1 MPTNT
6 QEELEM
12 RALIER
18 WAGAVRAADLNGVT
32 AHHTDNMVLFDV
44 PAPVQLSGLDA
55 YRQAWPDF
63 FRWRTEHNGTFDIAS
78 LEVCA
83 GSDVAF
89 ATAVLH
95 CASAT
100 RREKTS
106 EPRLRLTVGL
116 RKVDGQWRIAHEHHS
131 FLQGDFA

>member
-6 QEELEM
+6 QDELEI

-18 WAGAVRAADLNGVT
+18 WAGAVRAADLDGVT
-32 AHHTDNMVLFDV
+32 ANHTDNMVLFDV

-55 YRQAWPDF
+55 YREAWPDF
-63 FRWRTEHNGTFDIAS
+63 FRWRAEHNGTFDIA
-78 LEVCA
+78 LLDVCA
-83 GSDVAF
+83 GVDVAF

-95 CASAT
+95 CASAV

-116 RKVDGQWRIAHEHHS
+116 RKLDGQWCIAHEHHS
-131 FLQGDFA
+131 FPQGDFV

>member
-6 QEELEM
+6 QDELEI

-18 WAGAVRAADLNGVT
+18 WAEAVRAADLDGVT

-44 PAPVQLSGLDA
+44 PAPVQLSGLEA

-63 FRWRTEHNGTFDIAS
+63 FRWRTEHDGTFDIVS
-78 LEVCA
+78 LDVCT
-83 GSDVAF
+83 GVDVAF

-95 CASAT
+95 CASEA
-100 RREKTS
+100 RRTTTN

-116 RKVDGQWRIAHEHHS
+116 KKSDGRWFIAHEHHS
-131 FLQGDFA
+131 FPQGDFV